1 MNEIRKPIVVV
12 GSINMDLVART
23 PRIPLA
29 GQTLIGTD
37 FVTTPGGK
45 GANQAVAAA
54 RLGYPVEM
62 VGMVGGGAPGEADLS
77 GKANLSSKAHL
88 PGEANSSSEVPSPS
102 EASPLREAGQD
113 IFGQALLDNLAAAG
127 VGTSAVERVAGPSG
141 VAPILVGD
149 NGENLIVVIPGA
161 NGKVDG
167 AAVDRHAALIR
178 SAGMVLCQ
186 LELPLTTVSRVLAI
200 CAEAS
205 VPVMLDP
212 APAAPLPDRIWSQVA
227 WFTPNETEAAFYLG
241 RKLEAEEA
249 AQLLLQRGLRGVVLK
264 RGGEGAYVALA
275 GGKAEWVRPF
285 CVKAIDTV
293 GAGDCFNGAFAVAL
307 LEGRDPWTAA
317 RFASAA
323 AAISV
328 TRRGAQASMPSR
340 EETEEFLVQHKV

>member
-29 GQTLIGTD
+29 GQTLIGSGFT
-37 FVTTPGGK
+37 TTPGGK

-62 VGMVGGGAPGEADLS
+62 VGMVGGGAPGEAD
-77 GKANLSSKAHL
+77 
-88 PGEANSSSEVPSPS
+88 
-102 EASPLREAGQD
+102 QD
-113 IFGQALLDNLAAAG
+113 VFGQALLENLAAAG
-127 VGTSAVERVAGPSG
+127 VGIAAVERVAGPSG
-141 VAPILVGD
+141 VAPILLGD
-149 NGENLIVVIPGA
+149 NGENSIVVIPGA
-161 NGKVDG
+161 NGKVDD
-167 AAVDRHAALIR
+167 AAVDRQAALIC

-186 LELPLTTVSRVLAI
+186 LELPLATVSRVLAL
-200 CAEAS
+200 CAEAG

-212 APAAPLPDRIWSQVA
+212 APAAPLPDRIWNQVA
-227 WFTPNETEAAFYLG
+227 WFTPNETEASFYLG
-241 RKLEAEEA
+241 KKLEPEEVA
-249 AQLLLQRGLRGVVLK
+249 KLLLQRGLRGVVLK

-307 LEGRDPWTAA
+307 LEGR
-317 RFASAA
+317 
-323 AAISV
+323 
-328 TRRGAQASMPSR
+328 RGAQASMPSR

>member
-1 MNEIRKPIVVV
+1 MNAIRKPIVVV

-37 FVTTPGGK
+37 FATTPGGK

-62 VGMVGGGAPGEADLS
+62 VGMVGGASCQANPS
-77 GKANLSSKAHL
+77 G
-88 PGEANSSSEVPSPS
+88 
-102 EASPLREAGQD
+102 EASPHSEAGQD
-113 IFGQALLDNLAAAG
+113 VFGQALLDNLAASG
-127 VGTSAVERVAGPSG
+127 VGTAAVERVAGPSG

-167 AAVDRHAALIR
+167 AAVDRHSALIC

-186 LELPLTTVSRVLAI
+186 LELPLETVSRVLAI
-200 CAEAS
+200 CAGAG

-212 APAAPLPDRIWSQVA
+212 APAAPLPDRIWNQVA

-241 RKLEAEEA
+241 KKLEPEEA
-249 AQLLLQRGLRGVVLK
+249 AKLLLQRGLRGVVLK
-264 RGGEGAYVALA
+264 RGGEGAYVAVA

-285 CVKAIDTV
+285 SVKAIDTV

-317 RFASAA
+317 RLASAA

-340 EETEEFLVQHKV
+340 EEVDDFLVQHKV